1 MVVGP
6 HDASPA
12 ATCKRCARD
21 VQKTCRLPTQEN
33 ERLIVHAEKAEVDRQ
48 LPQGEE
54 IFLDHV
60 GHFVPDHDAAS
71 RALARCGFAPTP
83 VSIQVNLDGTL
94 TGTGNV
100 CAMFSHGF
108 IEVLFKTAATPL
120 AAELD
125 ISTARYPGVHL
136 AAFAVADAAKAHAR
150 LGAAGF
156 ALRPLVHFQR
166 PVDTE
171 AGRATAAFTVARV
184 ERGAMPEGR
193 IQILTH
199 HTEDAVWQKR
209 WLVHRNG
216 ARGLSSVVIAVADV
230 EEAAARFVRFTGR
243 RASPT
248 RSGQV
253 VALDRGRVELVSRD
267 VFEAVLPEVA
277 VAGLPFIGVYGIV
290 VASLEATE
298 ASMSRAGLRTRRIG
312 ACLVAPFPQELGQGA
327 WLFAEKNDFALFS

>member
-1 MVVGP
+1 MVVGR
-6 HDASPA
+6 HDASPV
-12 ATCKRCARD
+12 ATCKRRARIL
-21 VQKTCRLPTQEN
+21 RLTTAWERN
-33 ERLIVHAEKAEVDRQ
+33 EKLMARTETAEADRQ

-60 GHFVPDHDAAS
+60 GHFVANREAAS
-71 RALARCGFAPTP
+71 HALARCGFAPTP
-83 VSIQVNLDGTL
+83 VSIQVNPDGTP

-100 CAMFSHGF
+100 CAMFARGY
-108 IEVLFKTAATPL
+108 IEVLFKAAATPL
-120 AAELD
+120 ATELD
-125 ISTARYPGVHL
+125 ISMARYPGVHL
-136 AAFAVADAAKAHAR
+136 AAFAVADAAKALAR
-150 LGAAGF
+150 LGAVGF
-156 ALRPLVHFQR
+156 ALRPLVQFQR

-171 AGRATAAFTVARV
+171 AGPATAAFTVARV
-184 ERGAMPEGR
+184 ERGAMAEGR

-209 WLVHRNG
+209 WLVHPNG
-216 ARGLSSVVIAVADV
+216 ARGLASVVIAVADV
-230 EEAAARFVRFTGR
+230 AEAAARFARFTGR

-277 VAGLPFIGVYGIV
+277 VAGLPFIGVYRIV